1 MKQLIVNADG
11 FGFTYGNNRAIFEVL
26 EKGFIRSVSVNVTWP
41 AVEQVKTLIC
51 DFPHVTVGVHLN
63 LSVGPAI
70 LPREQIPS
78 LLNAS
83 GEFHGPAFTHLACR
97 GKLDPKQMRLELAAQ
112 IDRVLDLGVQ
122 ITHWDSHQGRHLYPG
137 FFEAA
142 LEATGEK
149 GILATRTHRYY
160 IVTPP
165 KARLRYLTKYYASHP
180 RNVLTHCLAAYRM
193 RCVKK
198 ANFRMPD
205 RRLVLDA
212 LGAGAV
218 YDPQAWEILLSR
230 MPDGINFIE
239 CHPGYV
245 DEQLL
250 RYSSLQESREKEREM
265 FLNIDWLSKAK
276 QCGVEVVSHYVL
288 VPEPANPGEP
298 ATPL

>member
-26 EKGFIRSVSVNVTWP
+26 EKGFIRSVSVNATWP

-51 DFPHVTVGVHLN
+51 DFPHVSVGIHLN

-70 LPREQIPS
+70 LAREQIPS
-78 LLNAS
+78 LLNPS
-83 GEFHGPAFTHLACR
+83 GEFHGSDFGYLSR
-97 GKLDPKQMRLELAAQ
+97 KGKLNPDEMRRELAAQ

-142 LEATGEK
+142 LGVTREK

-160 IVTPP
+160 MVTPP
-165 KARLRYLTKYYASHP
+165 KARLRYLLKYYGGRP
-180 RNVLTHCLAAYRM
+180 RNVFTHCLAAYRM
-193 RCVKK
+193 RCVRK
-198 ANFRMPD
+198 ANFRVPD

-212 LGAGAV
+212 LGTDAV
-218 YDPQAWEILLSR
+218 YEPEAWEILLR
-230 MPDGINFIE
+230 QMPEGINFIE
-239 CHPGYV
+239 CHPGYI
-245 DEQLL
+245 DDQLL

-265 FLNIDWLSKAK
+265 FCNHDWLNKAR
-276 QCGVEVVSHYVL
+276 QYGVNVVSYHSL
-288 VPEPANPGEP
+288 L
-298 ATPL
+298 T